1 MTREEISE
9 KLLKSNKEFSSY
21 ITSLNE
27 EDYEYS
33 YNEKWN
39 AGQQM
44 EHIYKST
51 TPINNALLLPK
62 AIMKMNFGKANRP
75 SRTYDELT
83 ARYDEK
89 LKLGGKAPSQFK
101 PDETPFEKRQKLAD
115 NLMKATH
122 TLVKRLKKFS
132 EEDMDILILPHPLLG
147 KITLREMVYF
157 TNYHTLHHL
166 KHTKANLNNKA
177 IE

>member
-9 KLLKSNKEFSSY
+9 KLLKTNKEFTGY
-21 ITSLNE
+21 ITSLSQD
-27 EDYEYS
+27 DYEYC
-33 YNEKWN
+33 YNDKWN

-44 EHIYKST
+44 EHILKST
-51 TPINNALLLPK
+51 TPINKALLLPK

-75 SRTYDELT
+75 SKTYEELT

-101 PDETPFEKRQKLAD
+101 PDETPFAKRQKLAD
-115 NLMKATH
+115 SLTKATQ
-122 TLVKRLKKFS
+122 TLVKRLKKFT
-132 EEDMDILILPHPLLG
+132 EEDLDLLILPHPLLG
-147 KITLREMVYF
+147 KVTLREMIYF

-166 KHTKANLNNKA
+166 RHTKQNLSHKTS
-177 IE
+177 